1 MITVGIGHSEHC
13 FCPHTPKIARSHISE
28 TYIGQDK
35 SIQILL
41 SVTVHSNISHI
52 THSADSTREN
62 RALFLISWEA
72 KFKFLLYKNHLDSNS
87 QEISASDVMVTS
99 CISGRFVL
107 Y

>member
-1 MITVGIGHSEHC
+1 MITVGGGHLKHC

-41 SVTVHSNISHI
+41 SVTVRSNISHI
-52 THSADSTREN
+52 THSADSEREN
-62 RALFLISWEA
+62 RTLFFVSWEA
-72 KFKFLLYKNHLDSNS
+72 KLKFLLYKNHLDSNS
-87 QEISASDVMVTS
+87 QEISASDDMVTS
-99 CISGRFVL
+99 CISWRFVL